1 MKTDGLS
8 IADLKAALDF
18 AREELKVLEKKAKQ
32 TNISPSEIPAYEE
45 VKMTE
50 DKLYNELLNIIRR

>member
-1 MKTDGLS
+1 METDGLS

-32 TNISPSEIPAYEE
+32 NNISPSEIPAYEE